1 VDVFVG
7 VDVVAG
13 ADADVAGHTPT
24 SSGSGGHLREHGY
37 DALDEVTL
45 LGERGT
51 REESEGL
58 HRVEDRSGLES

>member
-7 VDVVAG
+7 AG
-13 ADADVAGHTPT
+13 ADADVAGRTPT
-24 SSGSGGHLREHGY
+24 SSGSGAHLREHGY

-58 HRVEDRSGLES
+58 RRVLDRSALES